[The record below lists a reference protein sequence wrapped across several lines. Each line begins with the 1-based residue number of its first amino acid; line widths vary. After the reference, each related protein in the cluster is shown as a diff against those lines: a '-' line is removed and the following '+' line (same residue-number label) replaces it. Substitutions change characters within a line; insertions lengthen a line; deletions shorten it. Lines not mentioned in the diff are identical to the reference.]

1 MGWCHEFGV
10 TVREGC
16 GHPMAAGEAACECP
30 RCGIVC
36 EGQFKG
42 CATVWA
48 AGPRAVVLV
57 RPEARADE
65 QVLAP
70 ASASSDL
77 ARSVQTAWPLTD
89 AQEGIWLKVSPPPA
103 DEQVGTVAEQVQTV
117 VEVPAAEAA
126 PVGPAT
132 KGARGQIFE
141 WLQDSFE
148 GLNSQLR
155 VLSDNLSRQ
164 QQALAEMSDSH
175 AAAGRLSELADA
187 LPERIGAAVQEAV
200 TAGRRSLA
208 AEAEQVAE
216 LGEGVGLGKGS
227 GTAPGPEPELT
238 PLAVTAE
245 EHWPPPERDWI
256 SAVEEVMIDL
266 RHPTGPE
273 RGDSGERPPE
283 PQRPA
288 AAPLG
293 EPTAS
298 ELVDAR
304 GGAPSAAP
312 DVESG
317 SGLRT
322 QLNSLASTVQT
333 RLNRSGWQEK
343 LRSLSTR

>member
-16 GHPMAAGEAACECP
+16 GHPMRAGEAACECP

-42 CATVWA
+42 CTTVWA
-48 AGPRAVVLV
+48 AGPREVVLV
-57 RPEARADE
+57 RPEARSDE

-103 DEQVGTVAEQVQTV
+103 DEQVRTVAEQVQSL
-117 VEVPAAEAA
+117 VEVSAAEAA
-126 PVGPAT
+126 PVGSAT
-132 KGARGQIFE
+132 DEARGQIFE
-141 WLQDSFE
+141 WLA
-148 GLNSQLR
+148 GLLRGSQLPTASA
-155 VLSDNLSRQ
+155 VRQ
-164 QQALAEMSDSH
+164 SEPP
-175 AAAGRLSELADA
+175 AAGSGRDVRLPCGSRASL
-187 LPERIGAAVQEAV
+187 G
-200 TAGRRSLA
+200 AGRRSSRTHRCRRA
-208 AEAEQVAE
+208 GGGHRREALVGRRGGAGRRT
-216 LGEGVGLGKGS
+216 GEGVGLGKGS

-238 PLAVTAE
+238 PLAVTAG

-273 RGDSGERPPE
+273 RGDSGARPPE

-288 AAPLG
+288 AAPS
-293 EPTAS
+293 AS
-298 ELVDAR
+298 PQPR
-304 GGAPSAAP
+304 
-312 DVESG
+312 
-317 SGLRT
+317 R
-322 QLNSLASTVQT
+322 
-333 RLNRSGWQEK
+333 
-343 LRSLSTR
+343 